1 MVSVPV
7 HHFLVLLVLLLH
19 FEIVLNKLVNFHY
32 VLCFFKEIVFFGPIN
47 FIVGFLIDFL
57 ELVLFFLEHDIVVE
71 ILLCLVKEV

>member
-1 MVSVPV
+1 LVSVPV

-32 VLCFFKEIVFFGPIN
+32 VFCLFKKIVFFGPIY
-47 FIVGFLIDFL
+47 FIVGFLVYFL
-57 ELVLFFLEHDIVVE
+57 ELVLFFLKHNIVVE